1 MSYVISDLKTLAK
14 VTVSSTPDAQR
25 NSVMNWK
32 LDCFGHILNKND
44 EYCKENEMMN
54 AEYEKWKPCNQGAKI
69 ETLGRQNERNIRWLK
84 IIQSMS
90 GNFQENC
97 IKAWLILFKMY
108 GLKLQYFFES
118 MNPIN

>member
-1 MSYVISDLKTLAK
+1 MISDLKTLAK
-14 VTVSSTPDAQR
+14 VTVSSTSDAQR

-44 EYCKENEMMN
+44 EYCKENE
-54 AEYEKWKPCNQGAKI
+54 
-69 ETLGRQNERNIRWLK
+69 TLGRQNERIIRLLK

>member
-1 MSYVISDLKTLAK
+1 MMN
-14 VTVSSTPDAQR
+14 TVR
-25 NSVMNWK
+25 K
-32 LDCFGHILNKND
+32 
-44 EYCKENEMMN
+44 NEMMN

-69 ETLGRQNERNIRWLK
+69 ETLGRQNERNIRLLK